1 MPNCFYFCFP
11 PISTFMWFTVNENC
25 LMLAVTLTRL
35 RLLFSTRSTCSLF
48 LFLFFIINLTVKL
61 FYCLLS
67 GWGVSPFLSCCI
79 CDFKSFIYTSL
90 RFSEANSFETFYF
103 VRVSII
109 FLDFF
114 CFFFAFVFMFVFVEG
129 LLLWLVFISLFRG
142 CCADEP
148 CRRYQTGLITS
159 WSWFTYFIL
168 SFYLEPKRSQI
179 QGPCK
184 HQLLPVIETSRRWFE
199 VFTSQ
204 ETKQCNQVNTETCFL
219 WAYQPTSTSDWG
231 ATDKI
236 LSQI

>member
-1 MPNCFYFCFP
+1 MVLSRILATKNINQIFKCQIVFIFVFP

-35 RLLFSTRSTCSLF
+35 RSLFSTRSTCSLF

-114 CFFFAFVFMFVFVEG
+114 FVFFFCFCIYVCV
-129 LLLWLVFISLFRG
+129 
-142 CCADEP
+142 
-148 CRRYQTGLITS
+148 CRRIASVVGVHLVVQGMLCWWAVSSVSDPGWLLVGVGSLI
-159 WSWFTYFIL
+159 L
-168 SFYLEPKRSQI
+168 FYLFIWSRNGARFKVPANTS
-179 QGPCK
+179 CS
-184 HQLLPVIETSRRWFE
+184 QLLKHLDAGSRSSPPRKPNNVI
-199 VFTSQ
+199 
-204 ETKQCNQVNTETCFL
+204 K
-219 WAYQPTSTSDWG
+219 
-231 ATDKI
+231 
-236 LSQI
+236 

>member
-35 RLLFSTRSTCSLF
+35 RSLFSTRSTCSLF

-114 CFFFAFVFMFVFVEG
+114 CFFCFCIYVCV
-129 LLLWLVFISLFRG
+129 
-142 CCADEP
+142 
-148 CRRYQTGLITS
+148 CRRIASVVGVHLVVQGMLCWWAVSSVSDRADYSLELVHL
-159 WSWFTYFIL
+159 FYFIFL
-168 SFYLEPKRSQI
+168 FGAKTEPDPRSLQTPAAPSYWNI
-179 QGPCK
+179 STLVRGL
-184 HQLLPVIETSRRWFE
+184 HLPGNKTM
-199 VFTSQ
+199 
-204 ETKQCNQVNTETCFL
+204 
-219 WAYQPTSTSDWG
+219 
-231 ATDKI
+231 
-236 LSQI
+236 